1 MKKINKILC
10 FAICLSILLT
20 SSSLPALAA
29 SSATV
34 ALNTNSSYLA
44 KGETTKLKVTGTSKK
59 ITWVSTNKQIA
70 TVSSSGKVTAVAY
83 GTATIKATVNKKTYK
98 CYITV
103 IDPSLIK
110 IASSNTEVVV
120 NGDAVSLTPISDMY
134 SSSAVKKMGITYKI
148 SGNAGVTVSS
158 TGKVKATEAGNF
170 TVLAYVH
177 GNKIDTIS
185 MKAVVFN
192 GFTETN
198 VSIRVTE
205 TKYIDFADGF
215 TPVFDQV
222 KVSSSDNG
230 IATVS
235 LIPLVSLKYS
245 IDHSDGI
252 KIEGI
257 KDGTAIITVTYEGIS
272 RELKVIVGAGVAILS
287 PVDAVK
293 NNDFTGYTGE
303 ALNTLTWI
311 REFVESNNLSSTSMS
326 IREKVTI
333 IQSYLNKTAK
343 SNSDDTLLHGLISR
357 VLFDGDGDCA
367 SYAETF
373 CLLSECAG
381 IEVYYCEGP
390 VDTGT
395 GDGIW
400 RMHAWNKVKIDDKWY
415 YIDPTWCSDLND
427 LQKYFLTQTLWSNHR
442 LLEEDI
448 YANVFPNPGVSTYY
462 NDLY

>member
-10 FAICLSILLT
+10 FVVCLSILLT
-20 SSSLPALAA
+20 SNSLPALAA

-34 ALNTNSSYLA
+34 ALNANSSYLA

-59 ITWVSTNKQIA
+59 VTWVSTNKQIA
-70 TVSSSGKVTAVAY
+70 TVSSSGKVMAVGY

-98 CYITV
+98 SYITV

-110 IASSNTEVVV
+110 ISSSNTEVVV
-120 NGDAVSLTPISDMY
+120 NGDPVSLMPTSDIY

-170 TVLAYVH
+170 TVSAYVH
-177 GNKIDTIS
+177 GKKIDAIS
-185 MKAVVFN
+185 MKAVIFN

-215 TPVFDQV
+215 TPVLDGV
-222 KVSSSDNG
+222 KVTSSDNS
-230 IATVS
+230 IAIVS
-235 LIPLVSLKYS
+235 LTPIITMKSS
-245 IDHSDGI
+245 IDHSGGI
-252 KIEGI
+252 EIEGI
-257 KDGTAIITVTYEGIS
+257 KDGTVTITVTYEGIS
-272 RELKVIVGAGVAILS
+272 RELEVIVGAGVEILA

-293 NNDFTGYTGE
+293 NNNFTGYTGE
-303 ALNTLTWI
+303 ALTTLKWI
-311 REFVESNNLSSTSMS
+311 REFIESNNLSSTSMS
-326 IREKVTI
+326 VREKVTI
-333 IQSYLNKTAK
+333 IQTYLNKTARC
-343 SNSDDTLLHGLISR
+343 NEDDIIYKGEISR
-357 VLFDGDGDCA
+357 VIFDGDGDCDA
-367 SYAETF
+367 YAETF

-381 IEVYYCEGP
+381 IEVYYSLGP

-427 LQKYFLTQTLWSNHR
+427 LKRYFLSETLWSDHR
-442 LLEEDI
+442 LYQEDT
-448 YANVFPNPGVSTYY
+448 YAKMYVYPGIATYF
-462 NDLY
+462 NNLY